1 MAPLWSY
8 RVTYGPQWPFID
20 LYGTPQTSS
29 VPLHSSKFLY
39 GSLHP
44 CMALYKFLLLLYAT
58 LQPSNFLYTT
68 LQTSTVLY
76 SPLHSSTLLYSPTMV
91 PLWPL
96 FRAKRV
102 IEVC

>member
-44 CMALYKFLLLLYAT
+44 CMALNKFLLLLYAT

-76 SPLHSSTLLYSPTMV
+76 SPLHSSTLLYSPTMA